1 MLYPIQNKFRNV
13 FDLSGIW
20 KFKIDPEGKG
30 EKEKWFKGFE
40 SENDIA
46 VPGSW
51 NEQLEELGL
60 LHYVGSAW
68 FSKKIFIPEISK
80 NKKFWL
86 RVGSSDYTT
95 KAWINGKF
103 LGENTFGFL
112 PFKFDIT
119 NFVEPNSYAEI
130 VFCVNNELNYET
142 IPQGISSH
150 NYFKENRIREETNPP
165 ARFDFSPFGGIHRP
179 VQLVTTPAIFINKIS
194 VNTKII
200 SDNKA
205 RIEINTKL
213 SESVKGNITAI
224 IKDAGREFKGE
235 SELLSGIA
243 IINIEIESC
252 KLWSC
257 ENPFLYDLKIQ
268 LKQDDQIA
276 DEYSMPIGIR
286 EIKIDGNKLLLN
298 GKEIYLQGFGKHE
311 DYSAIGKGLF
321 LPLMVKDFELLKWI
335 NANSFRTSHY
345 PYAEETMFYADKKGI
360 LIIDEVPA
368 VSLDFRYV
376 NENTKKNHLEFID
389 RLIERDYNHPSVIV
403 WSVGN
408 EPNIVGDEGYY
419 DGTGKKYW
427 KEIFDYTRSLD
438 NSRPLTVPNCTR
450 AGVNDPVFEFSD
462 ILSINRYYGWYEHP
476 GMLEYA
482 CEKLSQEM
490 DEIYKLYNKPML
502 LTEFGSDTMPGF
514 HSTSVQMFTEE
525 YQTKLIEMYIDVIR
539 SKSYTIGE
547 QVWNFAD
554 FRTPQHFR
562 RVVLNLKGIFTRER
576 APKSAAFKLKEI
588 WKVNKK
594 QNK

>member
-1 MLYPIQNKFRNV
+1 
-13 FDLSGIW
+13 
-20 KFKIDPEGKG
+20 
-30 EKEKWFKGFE
+30 
-40 SENDIA
+40 
-46 VPGSW
+46 
-51 NEQLEELGL
+51 
-60 LHYVGSAW
+60 
-68 FSKKIFIPEISK
+68 
-80 NKKFWL
+80 
-86 RVGSSDYTT
+86 
-95 KAWINGKF
+95 
-103 LGENTFGFL
+103 
-112 PFKFDIT
+112 
-119 NFVEPNSYAEI
+119 
-130 VFCVNNELNYET
+130 
-142 IPQGISSH
+142 
-150 NYFKENRIREETNPP
+150 
-165 ARFDFSPFGGIHRP
+165 
-179 VQLVTTPAIFINKIS
+179 
-194 VNTKII
+194 
-200 SDNKA
+200 
-205 RIEINTKL
+205 
-213 SESVKGNITAI
+213 
-224 IKDAGREFKGE
+224 
-235 SELLSGIA
+235 
-243 IINIEIESC
+243 
-252 KLWSC
+252 
-257 ENPFLYDLKIQ
+257 
-268 LKQDDQIA
+268 
-276 DEYSMPIGIR
+276 MPIGIR
-286 EIKIDGNKLLLN
+286 EIKISDYKLLLN

-345 PYAEETMFYADKKGI
+345 PYAEEIMFYADKKGI

-408 EPNIVGDEGYY
+408 EPNIVGDESYY

-588 WKVNKK
+588 WKANKK